1 MYPKNP
7 NQERAG
13 VTILVLHR
21 GACKTRNITGGKKRH
36 FIIIKESIHLEDK
49 TNRTCMYLITEL

>member
-13 VTILVLHR
+13 

-49 TNRTCMYLITEL
+49 TN